1 MLTTAKQV
9 LHLLSREPRGRWFLL
24 LALSLLVTATEM
36 VGAALVYTLLSLVA
50 DPGGS
55 VDIPLLGDVRAL
67 SGGVGERT
75 FLLVTLGVLGGFFA
89 VRGGLKVTA
98 AYAKSRIA
106 HNAGARVSTRLI
118 EGFLNWPYAR
128 HLRRT
133 SAELIR
139 NGHQVVME
147 TVRQILLPMLT
158 VFAESLVVLG
168 LLIVLVVIAPVAS
181 GLAVLVM
188 GGAALLLLLV
198 IQPKLKALGRTQHRE
213 SERTLKAM
221 QEAFGGIRDVKLL
234 GRERYFARRYG
245 RSRMRMARAKY
256 LRSAA
261 EQLPPVVTETA
272 LIGFI
277 LLYFALVIMQGAA
290 AQETLSVLGLFAYAG
305 LRLQPSIQHIIKGL
319 NNLKF
324 ATASMEDLDRDLR
337 SVEALQPR
345 ELNVEPLDFT
355 RSWELRNVR
364 FRYEAAAEDALVGV
378 NLSLRPGEQI
388 GICGP
393 TGGGK
398 TTLVDVMTGLL
409 EPTDGVV
416 TVDDQDLR
424 DVTRRWHRAL
434 GVVPQMIFLTD
445 DTVRRNIALGVPDD
459 EIDEAAIEEAVQM
472 SQLEQVI
479 GELPHGL
486 DTVVGERGVRISGGQ
501 RQRLAIARALYR
513 RPQVLIFDEGTSAL
527 DNSTEFQLMAAID
540 GLRGERTIVLIAH
553 RLSTVRQCDRV
564 IFVEHGEV
572 SDIGT
577 FDELVSRNDRFR
589 EMASTGG

>member
-9 LHLLSREPRGRWFLL
+9 LHLLSREPRGRWVLL
-24 LALSLLVTATEM
+24 LVLALLVTATEM
-36 VGAALVYTLLSLVA
+36 VGAVLVYTLLSLVA

-55 VDIPLLGDVRAL
+55 VDIPVLGDARAL
-67 SGGVGERT
+67 ADDIGERS
-75 FLLVTLGVLGGFFA
+75 FLLVTLGVMAGFF
-89 VRGGLKVTA
+89 VFRGGLKVTT

-118 EGFLNWPYAR
+118 EGFLSWPYAR

-158 VFAESLVVLG
+158 VFAESLVVVG

-181 GLAVLVM
+181 GLAVLVV

-198 IQPKLKALGRTQHRE
+198 IHPKLKTLGRTHHRE
-213 SERTLKAM
+213 SARTLKVM

-234 GRERYFARRYG
+234 GRERFFARRYG

-256 LRSAA
+256 LRSAV

-277 LLYFALVIMQGAA
+277 LLYFALVIVQRGEAQG
-290 AQETLSVLGLFAYAG
+290 TLSVLGLFAYAG
-305 LRLQPSIQHIIKGL
+305 LRLQPSLQQVVKGL

-324 ATASMEDLDRDLR
+324 ATASVEDLDRDLR
-337 SVEALQPR
+337 SVEALQPQD
-345 ELNVEPLDFT
+345 ENVEPLEFT
-355 RSWELRNVR
+355 RSWELHDVR
-364 FRYEAAAEDALVGV
+364 FRYEGAAEDALVGV

-398 TTLVDVMTGLL
+398 TTLVDIMTGLL

-416 TVDDQDLR
+416 TVDGHDLR
-424 DVTRRWHRAL
+424 DVRRRWHRAL

-445 DTVRRNIALGVPDD
+445 DTVRRNIALGVPDH
-459 EIDEAAIEEAVQM
+459 EMDEAAVEEAVRM
-472 SQLEQVI
+472 AQLEQVI
-479 GELPHGL
+479 AELPHGL

-527 DNSTEFQLMAAID
+527 DSTTESHLMAAIE
-540 GLRGERTIVLIAH
+540 GLRGKRTIVLIAH

-564 IFVEHGEV
+564 IFVEQGEV

-589 EMASTGG
+589 DMASTGG